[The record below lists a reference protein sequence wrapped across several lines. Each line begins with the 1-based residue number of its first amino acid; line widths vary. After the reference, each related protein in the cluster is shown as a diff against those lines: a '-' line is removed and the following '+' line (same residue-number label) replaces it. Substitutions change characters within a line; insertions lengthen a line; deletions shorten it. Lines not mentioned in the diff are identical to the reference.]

1 MRSSNEA
8 ATPSGIA
15 RPARA
20 MNRAADPSQQSLF
33 RKYFLVLFAAVVIP
47 LLANGGIEAWF
58 GYRDQRAQLNDL
70 LGLEARAAAARIQS
84 FIDNIRDQLGWTVQ
98 LPLTA
103 GAEERQRVDALRL
116 LRQVPAIMNLTLVD
130 GEAKERLY
138 VSRVGLNRIGA
149 GADRSNEPAVGGA
162 RAKRVWYGPVT
173 YYRGSE
179 PFMTIGVA

>member
-1 MRSSNEA
+1 M
-8 ATPSGIA
+8 I
-15 RPARA
+15 
-20 MNRAADPSQQSLF
+20 RAADPSQHSLF

-103 GAEERQRVDALRL
+103 GAEERPRVDALRL
-116 LRQVPAIMNLTLVD
+116 LRQVPAIVNLTLVD

-138 VSRVGLNRIGA
+138 VSRWASTAL
-149 GADRSNEPAVGGA
+149 EPARTAPMSRRSVAPGQS
-162 RAKRVWYGPVT
+162 
-173 YYRGSE
+173 GSGTGLS
-179 PFMTIGVA
+179 PIIAAQNPS